1 MQQIAETLAPAA
13 AAVAANDEVACAALA
28 GLSQPQKSLPP
39 WLFYDARGSE
49 LFEEITRLP
58 EYYPTRT
65 EAAILESA
73 AGDFAAETPPGGVLV
88 EFGSGSSRKTEILLN
103 ALPGLCAYAPI
114 DVSRSA
120 LDDAV
125 ARLALRFPQ
134 LRVIPTVGDFVAPLA
149 LPGWF
154 AGRPRLGFFPGST
167 IGNFAP
173 AEARDLLAH
182 MAQTLGPRGRLV
194 IGVDLQKDLSILL
207 PAYNDSAGVTAAF
220 NLNILARLNR
230 ETGADFKLDRFVHS
244 AVFNAAEGRI
254 EMHLISIEA
263 QRVAIMGRSFDFA
276 AGESIHT
283 ENSYKYSIPQFED
296 LAHRAGWT
304 PHRVWTDRDRMFS
317 LHELVIHR

>member
-1 MQQIAETLAPAA
+1 VRLLLDAVVRPRAYLPIDISSDFLLA
-13 AAVAANDEVACAALA
+13 
-28 GLSQPQKSLPP
+28 
-39 WLFYDARGSE
+39 
-49 LFEEITRLP
+49 
-58 EYYPTRT
+58 
-65 EAAILESA
+65 SA
-73 AGDFAAETPPGGVLV
+73 ARIDADYPDLIVKPVIADF
-88 EFGSGSSRKTEILLN
+88 SR
-103 ALPGLCAYAPI
+103 
-114 DVSRSA
+114 
-120 LDDAV
+120 
-125 ARLALRFPQ
+125 
-134 LRVIPTVGDFVAPLA
+134 PLA
-149 LPGWF
+149 LPPVTRG
-154 AGRPRLGFFPGST
+154 ARRRIGFFPGST

-173 AEARDLLAH
+173 AEARNLLAH

-230 ETGADFKLDRFVHS
+230 ETGADFNLDRFVHS

-263 QRVAIMGRSFDFA
+263 QRVAIMARSFDFA

-317 LHELVIHR
+317 LHELVIPR